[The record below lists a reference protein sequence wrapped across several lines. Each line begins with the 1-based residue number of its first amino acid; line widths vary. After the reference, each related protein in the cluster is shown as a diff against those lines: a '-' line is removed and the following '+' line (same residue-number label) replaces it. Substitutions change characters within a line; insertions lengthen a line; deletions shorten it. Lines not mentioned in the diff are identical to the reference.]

1 VRGRAPVNLAALEE
15 LLVRFSQLVVEQK
28 WIAEIDINPLLASP
42 ERLLALDARVAL
54 HGREVHADQLP
65 RPAIRPYPNQYVAP
79 WKLKDGTPVIIRPI
93 RPEDEPLMVHFHETL
108 SEESVYHR
116 YFSQLKIDQRIAHER
131 LTRICFNDY
140 DREIALVAEF
150 KNPETGRRAI
160 LGVGRLSKA
169 RFLNEAEFALLISD
183 SCQRQGLGSELL
195 RRLIR
200 IGSDEKLDRI
210 SAVILNDNHAM
221 LHVSRKAGFKV
232 QRDADHHDYQAEYK
246 F

>member
-1 VRGRAPVNLAALEE
+1 ML
-15 LLVRFSQLVVEQK
+15 
-28 WIAEIDINPLLASP
+28 
-42 ERLLALDARVAL
+42 
-54 HGREVHADQLP
+54 
-65 RPAIRPYPNQYVAP
+65 
-79 WKLKDGTPVIIRPI
+79 
-93 RPEDEPLMVHFHETL
+93 VHFHETL

-140 DREIALVAEF
+140 DREIALVAEYKDP
-150 KNPETGRRAI
+150 KNNSRAI

-169 RFLNEAEFALLISD
+169 RSRNEAEFALLISD

-195 RRLIR
+195 KRLIQ
-200 IGSDEKLDRI
+200 IGRDEKLDRI
-210 SAVILNDNHAM
+210 TAVILRDNQPM

-232 QRDADHHDYQAEYK
+232 QHDSDQHDFRAEYV